1 MLVNSPI
8 NLMVVWDMNSLNI
21 GSRYVL
27 AVMKII
33 KAYFLVWTLESY
45 SLNTEETE
53 PSN

>member
-1 MLVNSPI
+1 MVEITPKIQQTVMLVNSPI

-33 KAYFLVWTLESY
+33 KVYFLV
-45 SLNTEETE
+45 
-53 PSN
+53 